1 MKQLCKWAI
10 KKQRTLKHSNSAK
23 ADMHFAPQPPME
35 KCVKRLWDAFK
46 TSDFP
51 EQRRCESIIMYKML
65 QITYPVSAVIFKG
78 W

>member
-35 KCVKRLWDAFK
+35 KCVKRL
-46 TSDFP
+46 
-51 EQRRCESIIMYKML
+51 
-65 QITYPVSAVIFKG
+65 
-78 W
+78 